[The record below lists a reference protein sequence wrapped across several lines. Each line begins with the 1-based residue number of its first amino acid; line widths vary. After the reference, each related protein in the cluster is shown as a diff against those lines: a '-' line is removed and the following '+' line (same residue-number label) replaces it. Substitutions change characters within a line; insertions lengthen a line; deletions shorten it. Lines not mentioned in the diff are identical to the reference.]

1 MSCTCA
7 EMRRPILCQ
16 CLCAREALSVCS
28 FYVCARVCVVCV
40 CMEEGVCVIKL
51 SNSALV
57 LLVVSSLELKEE
69 EEAPK

>member
-1 MSCTCA
+1 
-7 EMRRPILCQ
+7 
-16 CLCAREALSVCS
+16 
-28 FYVCARVCVVCV
+28 
-40 CMEEGVCVIKL
+40 MEEGVCVIKL